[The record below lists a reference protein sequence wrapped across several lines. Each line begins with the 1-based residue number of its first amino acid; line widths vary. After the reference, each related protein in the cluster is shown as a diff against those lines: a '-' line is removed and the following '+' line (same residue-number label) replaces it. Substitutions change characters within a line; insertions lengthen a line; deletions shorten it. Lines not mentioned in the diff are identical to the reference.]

1 MGSGDITKELS
12 DGQFARILSE
22 LAELRAIM
30 NGFGNKIASLDN
42 RVASL
47 DNRVASLE
55 TRVGAV
61 EAKVDALETTV
72 ENRLKE
78 TRPLWEVV
86 IARLDGLQGD
96 LDNLHGDVDRGFRK
110 MSVFADDVIQV
121 RADQRHLEDRLDKI
135 EKLQHQ

>member
-12 DGQFARILSE
+12 DDQFARILSE
-22 LAELRAIM
+22 LAELRGMM
-30 NGFGNKIASLDN
+30 NGFGNKI
-42 RVASL
+42 ASL

-86 IARLDGLQGD
+86 IARLDGLQE
-96 LDNLHGDVDRGFRK
+96 DVQKGFRK

>member
-22 LAELRAIM
+22 LAELRGIM
-30 NGFGNKIASLDN
+30 NGFGNKIASLDT

-47 DNRVASLE
+47 ESKIASLE
-55 TRVGAV
+55 TRVGAL
-61 EAKVDALETTV
+61 EAKVEALDDKV

-86 IARLDGLQGD
+86 IARLDGLQE
-96 LDNLHGDVDRGFRK
+96 DVHKGFRK
-110 MSVFADDVIQV
+110 MSVFADDVVQV
-121 RADQRHLEDRLDKI
+121 RADQRHLEDRLDKL
-135 EKLQHQ
+135 EKLPHQ

>member
-1 MGSGDITKELS
+1 MGSGDITRELS

-22 LAELRAIM
+22 LAELRGMM
-30 NGFGNKIASLDN
+30 NGFGNKIASL
-42 RVASL
+42 
-47 DNRVASLE
+47 E
-55 TRVGAV
+55 TRVGAL
-61 EAKVDALETTV
+61 EAKVDALDDKV

-86 IARLDGLQGD
+86 IARLDGLQE
-96 LDNLHGDVDRGFRK
+96 DVQKGFRR
-110 MSVFADDVIQV
+110 MSVFADDVIQA

>member
-1 MGSGDITKELS
+1 MGSGDITKILS
-12 DGQFARILSE
+12 DDQFARILSE
-22 LAELRAIM
+22 LAELRGMM
-30 NGFGNKIASLDN
+30 NGFGNKIASL
-42 RVASL
+42 
-47 DNRVASLE
+47 E
-55 TRVGAV
+55 TRVGAL
-61 EAKVDALETTV
+61 EAKVDALDDKV